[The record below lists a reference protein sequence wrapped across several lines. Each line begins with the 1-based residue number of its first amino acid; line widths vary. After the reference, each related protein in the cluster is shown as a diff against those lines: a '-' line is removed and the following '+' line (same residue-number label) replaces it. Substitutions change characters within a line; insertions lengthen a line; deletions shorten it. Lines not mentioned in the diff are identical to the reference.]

1 MDTTTGGP
9 VTDSTSTDA
18 PATTDPD
25 DVADEPTGRL
35 QRWFG
40 PMTWGRVL
48 ALVLALAFV
57 GGAIGYL
64 VGDRSDRDPLSS
76 TDVGFMQDM
85 SAHHEQAVRMAILL
99 LGKDDIDPDLK
110 SYAME
115 ILVGQRY
122 EIGLM
127 NATLDRFGHPT
138 EQGETAMGWMDAPVP
153 ADEMP
158 GLASDEE
165 MAQLAKAQGKE
176 AEALWIA
183 MMSRHHLGGIHMA
196 DFEARH
202 GHDRTVRNIAKAMV
216 NTQRGEVQDLNRTR
230 IRLGLPIPDGFTDPT
245 KSPDMTP
252 LSATEN

>member
-1 MDTTTGGP
+1 M
-9 VTDSTSTDA
+9 TDSTSTDDGSVPADA
-18 PATTDPD
+18 PA
-25 DVADEPTGRL
+25 VAEGDEAPGRL
-35 QRWFG
+35 ERWFG
-40 PMTWGRVL
+40 PLTWGRVL
-48 ALVLALAFV
+48 ALVLALAFL
-57 GGAIGYL
+57 GGAVGYL
-64 VGDRSDRDPLSS
+64 IGHRSDRDPLSS

-85 SAHHEQAVRMAILL
+85 SAHHTQAVQMSIML
-99 LGKDDIDPDLK
+99 LGKAGIDPALE

-138 EQGETAMGWMDAPVP
+138 EQGRTAMAWMDDPVP

-158 GLASDEE
+158 GLATDAQ
-165 MAQLAKAQGKE
+165 MADLRDAQGKD
-176 AEALWIA
+176 AEVLWIA
-183 MMSRHHLGGIHMA
+183 LMSKHHLGGIHMA
-196 DFEARH
+196 DFAARH
-202 GHDRTVRNIAKAMV
+202 GHDRTTRNMAKAMV

-230 IRLGLPIPDGFTDPT
+230 IRLGLPIPEGFSDPT

>member
-1 MDTTTGGP
+1 M
-9 VTDSTSTDA
+9 TDSTSTDA
-18 PATTDPD
+18 PATTGGPGDVD
-25 DVADEPTGRL
+25 DERPGRL
-35 QRWFG
+35 ERWFG
-40 PMTWGRVL
+40 PLTWGRILV
-48 ALVLALAFV
+48 LVLALAFL

-85 SAHHEQAVRMAILL
+85 SAHHEQAVQMAIML
-99 LGKDDIDPDLK
+99 LGKDDVDPDLK

-127 NATLDRFGHPT
+127 NATLDRFGHTT
-138 EQGETAMGWMDAPVP
+138 EQGKTAMGWMGTPVP
-153 ADEMP
+153 ADQMP
-158 GLASDEE
+158 GLASDAE
-165 MAQLAKAQGKE
+165 MAQLQDAHGKE

-183 MMSRHHLGGIHMA
+183 LMSRHHLGGIHMA

-202 GHDRTVRNIAKAMV
+202 GHDRTTRNMAKAMV

-230 IRLGLPIPDGFTDPT
+230 IRLGLPIPKGFTDPT
-245 KSPDMTP
+245 TSPDLTP